1 MFWIFRQDE
10 NIGFFYTP
18 CLCSWAIRLEFST
31 WYHRKIKLITR
42 WVAGELI
49 WKDKMKSILESSY
62 ELKPS
67 FEKAALTE
75 ALYAKMSRVI
85 SPADWAIF
93 APYVLEINR
102 MKKARNAVI
111 LAHNYMTPEI
121 YHGVADFVGDSLQ
134 LAIKATEVEEDV
146 IVQCGV
152 HFMAETSKIL
162 SPEKTV
168 LIPDL
173 QAGCSLAESITA
185 EGVAEMRAKYPGA
198 PVVSYVNTTAEVKAA
213 SDICCTSANAV
224 QIVDAM
230 DSDIVIM
237 TPDQFL
243 AQNVAA
249 LSNKKVVWW
258 AGSCIVHELYTAE
271 DMRAYREND
280 SEMKIIAHPECTPSV
295 VAEADFTGSTSGI
308 ISWLHE
314 HKPAKV
320 LLVTECSMASN
331 IADELPEVDFAKPC
345 NLCPYMKKI
354 TLEKILWSLH
364 TMENKVVVDP
374 EVADKARLAIERM
387 IELSKKLDL

>member
-1 MFWIFRQDE
+1 MKATLETHYDL
-10 NIGFFYTP
+10 TP
-18 CLCSWAIRLEFST
+18 SE
-31 WYHRKIKLITR
+31 
-42 WVAGELI
+42 
-49 WKDKMKSILESSY
+49 
-62 ELKPS
+62 
-67 FEKAALTE
+67 EKVALTQE
-75 ALYAKMSRVI
+75 LYAKTSRVI
-85 SPADWAIF
+85 SPAEWAIY
-93 APYVLEINR
+93 APYVLAINHL
-102 MKKARNAVI
+102 KKERNAVI

-162 SPEKTV
+162 NPAKTV
-168 LIPDL
+168 LIPD
-173 QAGCSLAESITA
+173 QEAGCSLAESITA
-185 EGVAEMRAKYPGA
+185 EGVAQMRAKYPGA

-230 DSDIVIM
+230 DGDTVIM

-249 LSNKKVVWW
+249 LSKKKVVWW
-258 AGSCIVHELYTAE
+258 AGSCIVHELYTAD

-280 SEMKIIAHPECTPSV
+280 PELKIIAHPECTPDV

-314 HKPAKV
+314 HKPAKA

-331 IADELPEVDFAKPC
+331 ISDELPEVEFAKPC

-364 TMENKVVVDP
+364 TMGQEVTVDP
-374 EVADKARLAIERM
+374 EVATKARLAVERM
-387 IELSKKLDL
+387 IDLSKKLNL